1 MLGGQWGGSAPAP
14 GLEQEAFQ
22 RSGSR
27 DVAEARQ
34 RLFLDLPHTL
44 PRDTEQRADLLERH
58 GLLALEPEIQAED
71 LRLPL
76 LEGRQHLLDRFG
88 EGVLEDLV
96 VGTGIGRVR
105 EIVEQLVV
113 LTRSE
118 GSIER
123 EVGLRNGQR

>member
-1 MLGGQWGGSAPAP
+1 MLGGQWGGSVPAP

-34 RLFLDLPHTL
+34 RLFLDLPDAL

-58 GLLALEPEIQAED
+58 GLLALQPEMQAED

-76 LEGRQHLLDRFG
+76 LEGPQHPPARFG
-88 EGVLEDLV
+88 AGVLEALAA
-96 VGTGIGRVR
+96 GPGFAR
-105 EIVEQLVV
+105 
-113 LTRSE
+113 
-118 GSIER
+118 
-123 EVGLRNGQR
+123 